1 MRKNTSKRREFH
13 SFSGNV
19 YPNDMT
25 RRQLLA
31 NVFVAIILATAF
43 AWLCT
48 TVFAILGKDTQWS
61 KAWEFRETLWRGWW
75 VTLGISV
82 ATLIGSIIF
91 GLLFMLGQRS
101 PLVVVRWTC
110 RAFLEFVRDTP
121 LLVHLLF
128 GYFVIFAPLIS
139 RSLGENGLDDK
150 LIIGVLILSVFEGA
164 YLGEILRGGVES
176 IPRTQ
181 WESARAVGFSPF
193 QVYRYV
199 IFPQALRRVLPA
211 MAGLFVSLI
220 KDSSLLYVI
229 GVTEYFYNT
238 KNFISSTYVGLEGY
252 VPLAVGYLILTLP
265 VAWLSHWL
273 EKRFR
278 HET

>member
-1 MRKNTSKRREFH
+1 
-13 SFSGNV
+13 
-19 YPNDMT
+19 MT
-25 RRQLLA
+25 RRHLIANILVALA
-31 NVFVAIILATAF
+31 MVALTG
-43 AWLCT
+43 WLCT
-48 TVFAILGKDTQWS
+48 TVFAMLGTRTDWS
-61 KAWEFRETLWRGWW
+61 KAWEYRETLWRGWL
-75 VTLGISV
+75 VTLGISF
-82 ATLIGSIIF
+82 AALAGSIVF

-139 RSLGENGLDDK
+139 RPLGEQGLDDK
-150 LIIGVLILSVFEGA
+150 LIIGILLLSVFEGA

-220 KDSSLLYVI
+220 KDSSLLNVI
-229 GVTEYFYNT
+229 GVAEYFYNT
-238 KNFISSTYVGLEGY
+238 KNFISRSYAGLEGY
-252 VPLAVGYLILTLP
+252 VPLALGYLVLTLP

>member
-1 MRKNTSKRREFH
+1 M
-13 SFSGNV
+13 
-19 YPNDMT
+19 P
-25 RRQLLA
+25 RRQLIA
-31 NVFVAIILATAF
+31 NVLVALALVALAGWLFTAAF
-43 AWLCT
+43 AM
-48 TVFAILGKDTQWS
+48 LGTRTDWS
-61 KAWEFRETLWRGWW
+61 KAWEYRETLWRGWL
-75 VTLGISV
+75 VTLQISF
-82 ATLIGSIIF
+82 AALLGSIFF

-110 RAFLEFVRDTP
+110 RAVLEFVRDTP

-139 RSLGENGLDDK
+139 RPLGEHGFDDK
-150 LIIGVLILSVFEGA
+150 LIIGVLLLSVFEGA

-220 KDSSLLYVI
+220 KDSSLLNVI
-229 GVTEYFYNT
+229 GVAEYFYNT
-238 KNFISSTYVGLEGY
+238 KNFISRSYAGLEGY
-252 VPLAVGYLILTLP
+252 VPLALGYLILTLP

>member
-1 MRKNTSKRREFH
+1 
-13 SFSGNV
+13 
-19 YPNDMT
+19 MT
-25 RRQLLA
+25 RRQLIA
-31 NVFVAIILATAF
+31 NVIAALALVAVL

-48 TVFAILGKDTQWS
+48 TVFSMLGNQADWS
-61 KAWEFRETLWRGWW
+61 KTWEYRETLWRGWL
-75 VTLGISV
+75 VTLGISF
-82 ATLIGSIIF
+82 AALAGSSVF
-91 GLLFMLGQRS
+91 GLLFMFGQRS
-101 PLVVVRWTC
+101 SLVVVRWTC

-128 GYFVIFAPLIS
+128 GYFVIFAPLVS
-139 RSLGENGLDDK
+139 RPLGARGWDDK
-150 LIIGVLILSVFEGA
+150 LVIGVLILSLFEGA

-181 WESARAVGFSPF
+181 WESARAVGFSPL

-220 KDSSLLYVI
+220 KDSSLLNVI

-238 KNFISSTYVGLEGY
+238 RNFISRSYAGLEGY
-252 VPLAVGYLILTLP
+252 VPLALGYLVLTLP
-265 VAWLSHWL
+265 VAWLAHWL
-273 EKRFR
+273 EQRFR

>member
-1 MRKNTSKRREFH
+1 MSRRRLIANILVALALAV
-13 SFSGNV
+13 SFG
-19 YPNDMT
+19 
-25 RRQLLA
+25 
-31 NVFVAIILATAF
+31 
-43 AWLCT
+43 WLCT
-48 TVFAILGKDTQWS
+48 AVFAMLGSQTDWS
-61 KAWEFRETLWRGWW
+61 KAWEYRETLWRGWV
-75 VTLGISV
+75 VTLGISFS
-82 ATLIGSIIF
+82 ALLGSIFF

-101 PLVVVRWTC
+101 PLVVVRWSC

-128 GYFVIFAPLIS
+128 GYFVIFAPLLS
-139 RSLGENGLDDK
+139 RPLGERGLDDK
-150 LIIGVLILSVFEGA
+150 LMIGILLLSIFEGA

-176 IPRTQ
+176 IPKTQ
-181 WESARAVGFSPF
+181 WESARAVGFSRV
-193 QVYRYV
+193 QIYRYV

-220 KDSSLLYVI
+220 KDSSLLSVI
-229 GVTEYFYNT
+229 GVAEYFYNT
-238 KNFISSTYVGLEGY
+238 KNFISRSYAGLEGY

-265 VAWLSHWL
+265 VAWLAHWL

>member
-1 MRKNTSKRREFH
+1 MRRKLLI
-13 SFSGNV
+13 
-19 YPNDMT
+19 PN
-25 RRQLLA
+25 LIVA
-31 NVFVAIILATAF
+31 VVFAGFL

-48 TVFAILGKDTQWS
+48 TVLTMLGGGGDWS
-61 KAWEFRETLWRGWW
+61 QMWEYRGSLWKGWL
-75 VTLGISV
+75 VTLKISV
-82 ATLIGSIIF
+82 AALLGSMVV
-91 GLLFMLGQRS
+91 GVLLMLGQRS
-101 PLVVVRWTC
+101 PLVVVRWIC

-128 GYFVIFAPLIS
+128 GYFVIFAPLLS
-139 RSLGENGLDDK
+139 RPLGESGFDDK
-150 LIIGVLILSVFEGA
+150 VIIGTLLLSVFSGA

-181 WESARAVGFSPF
+181 WESARAVGFSRL
-193 QVYRYV
+193 QIYRYV

-211 MAGLFVSLI
+211 IAGLFVSLI
-220 KDSSLLYVI
+220 KDSSLLSVI
-229 GVTEYFYNT
+229 GVSEYFYNT
-238 KNFISSTYVGLEGY
+238 RNFISRSYAGLEGY

-265 VAWLSHWL
+265 LAWLAHWL

>member
-1 MRKNTSKRREFH
+1 
-13 SFSGNV
+13 
-19 YPNDMT
+19 MT
-25 RRQLLA
+25 RPQQLA
-31 NVFVAIILATAF
+31 NVGVALALVALF
-43 AWLCT
+43 GWLCT
-48 TVFAILGKDTQWS
+48 TLFVMLGTLTDWA
-61 KAWEFRETLWRGWW
+61 KAWEYRETLWRGWL
-75 VTLGISV
+75 VTLEISL
-82 ATLIGSIIF
+82 AALLGSIIF

-128 GYFVIFAPLIS
+128 GYFVIFAPLIA
-139 RSLGENGLDDK
+139 RPLGERGFDDK
-150 LIIGVLILSVFEGA
+150 VIIGVLLLSVFEGA

-220 KDSSLLYVI
+220 KDSSLLNVI
-229 GVTEYFYNT
+229 GVAEYFYNT
-238 KNFISSTYVGLEGY
+238 KNFISRSYAGLEGY
-252 VPLAVGYLILTLP
+252 VPLALGYLILTLP
-265 VAWLSHWL
+265 VACLSHWL

>member
-1 MRKNTSKRREFH
+1 
-13 SFSGNV
+13 
-19 YPNDMT
+19 MT
-25 RRQLLA
+25 RRQWISNAFIAFLL
-31 NVFVAIILATAF
+31 VILF
-43 AWLCT
+43 GWFCT
-48 TVFAILGKDTQWS
+48 SVLAILGTQTDWS
-61 KAWEFRETLWRGWW
+61 KAWEYRETLWRGWLM
-75 VTLGISV
+75 TLGISV
-82 ATLIGSIIF
+82 AALFGSIFF

-101 PLVVVRWTC
+101 PLIVVRWTC

-139 RSLGENGLDDK
+139 RPLGEQGLDDK
-150 LIIGVLILSVFEGA
+150 LIIGILLLSVFEGA

-181 WESARAVGFSPF
+181 WESAKAVGFSPF

-220 KDSSLLYVI
+220 KDSSLLNVI
-229 GVTEYFYNT
+229 GVAEYFYNT
-238 KNFISSTYVGLEGY
+238 KNFISRSYAGLEGY
-252 VPLAVGYLILTLP
+252 VPLALGYLILTLP

>member
-1 MRKNTSKRREFH
+1 
-13 SFSGNV
+13 
-19 YPNDMT
+19 MT
-25 RRQLLA
+25 RRHLILNVVVALALAVLASWIFTVVFSLLGSE
-31 NVFVAIILATAF
+31 T
-43 AWLCT
+43 
-48 TVFAILGKDTQWS
+48 DWS
-61 KAWEFRETLWRGWW
+61 KTWEYRETLWRGWL
-75 VTLGISV
+75 VTLKISCAALV
-82 ATLIGSIIF
+82 GSIFF

-139 RSLGENGLDDK
+139 RPLGEHGFDDK
-150 LIIGVLILSVFEGA
+150 LVIGVLLLSVFEGA
-164 YLGEILRGGVES
+164 YLGEILRGGVDS
-176 IPRTQ
+176 IPKTQ
-181 WESARAVGFSPF
+181 WESARAVGFSRF

-220 KDSSLLYVI
+220 KDSSLLSVI
-229 GVTEYFYNT
+229 GVAEYFYNT
-238 KNFISSTYVGLEGY
+238 KNFISRTYAGLEGY
-252 VPLAVGYLILTLP
+252 VPLAIGYLVLTLP

>member
-1 MRKNTSKRREFH
+1 
-13 SFSGNV
+13 
-19 YPNDMT
+19 MT
-25 RRQLLA
+25 RRQLFA
-31 NVFVAIILATAF
+31 NVLVAIILMATF

-48 TVFAILGKDTQWS
+48 SVLAMLGKQTDWS
-61 KAWEFRETLWRGWW
+61 KAWEYRQALWSGWLMTLK
-75 VTLGISV
+75 ISV
-82 ATLIGSIIF
+82 AALIGSIFF

-101 PLVVVRWTC
+101 HLVVVRWTC

-128 GYFVIFAPLIS
+128 GYFVIFAPLMS
-139 RSLGENGLDDK
+139 RPLGELGFDDK
-150 LIIGVLILSVFEGA
+150 LIIGVLLLSVFEGA

-220 KDSSLLYVI
+220 KDSSLLNVI

-238 KNFISSTYVGLEGY
+238 KNVIARSYAGLEGY
-252 VPLAVGYLILTLP
+252 VPLALGYLILTLP

>member
-1 MRKNTSKRREFH
+1 
-13 SFSGNV
+13 
-19 YPNDMT
+19 MT
-25 RRQLLA
+25 RRQLIA
-31 NVFVAIILATAF
+31 NVFVALALVALAGWLFTA
-43 AWLCT
+43 
-48 TVFAILGKDTQWS
+48 VFAMLGTRTDWS
-61 KAWEFRETLWRGWW
+61 KAWEYRETLWRGWL
-75 VTLGISV
+75 VTLQISF
-82 ATLIGSIIF
+82 AALLGSIFF

-139 RSLGENGLDDK
+139 RPLGERGFDDK
-150 LIIGVLILSVFEGA
+150 LIIGILLLSVFEGA

-199 IFPQALRRVLPA
+199 IFPQALAAGISLP
-211 MAGLFVSLI
+211 
-220 KDSSLLYVI
+220 
-229 GVTEYFYNT
+229 
-238 KNFISSTYVGLEGY
+238 
-252 VPLAVGYLILTLP
+252 P
-265 VAWLSHWL
+265 V
-273 EKRFR
+273 
-278 HET
+278 

>member
-1 MRKNTSKRREFH
+1 MSRRH
-13 SFSGNV
+13 LISNV
-19 YPNDMT
+19 
-25 RRQLLA
+25 L
-31 NVFVAIILATAF
+31 VALVLVALVG
-43 AWLCT
+43 WLCNS
-48 TVFAILGKDTQWS
+48 VFSMLGTQTDWS
-61 KAWEFRETLWRGWW
+61 KAWEYRETLWRGWW
-75 VTLGISV
+75 MTLKISF
-82 ATLIGSIIF
+82 AALGGSIIF

-101 PLVVVRWTC
+101 SLVVVRWTC
-110 RAFLEFVRDTP
+110 RGFLEFVRDTP

-139 RSLGENGLDDK
+139 RPLGAQGFDDK
-150 LIIGVLILSVFEGA
+150 LIIGVLLLSVFEGA

-220 KDSSLLYVI
+220 KDSSLLNVI
-229 GVTEYFYNT
+229 GVAEYFYNT
-238 KNFISSTYVGLEGY
+238 RNFISRSYAGLEGY
-252 VPLAVGYLILTLP
+252 VPLALGYLILTIP

-273 EKRFR
+273 ERRFR

>member
-1 MRKNTSKRREFH
+1 MKRH
-13 SFSGNV
+13 
-19 YPNDMT
+19 
-25 RRQLLA
+25 LLA
-31 NVFVAIILATAF
+31 NTLVALALVALVG
-43 AWLCT
+43 WLST
-48 TVFAILGKDTQWS
+48 TVFAMLGTQTDWT
-61 KAWEFRETLWRGWW
+61 KAWEYRETLWRGWL
-75 VTLGISV
+75 VTLGISI
-82 ATLIGSIIF
+82 AAFCGSIVF

-139 RSLGENGLDDK
+139 RPLGEQGWDDK
-150 LIIGVLILSVFEGA
+150 LLIGILLLSVFEGA
-164 YLGEILRGGVES
+164 YLGEILRGGVDS

-181 WESARAVGFSPF
+181 WESARAVGFSKL
-193 QVYRYV
+193 QIYRYV
-199 IFPQALRRVLPA
+199 IFPLALRRVLPA

-220 KDSSLLYVI
+220 KDSSLLNVI
-229 GVTEYFYNT
+229 GVAEYFYNT
-238 KNFISSTYVGLEGY
+238 KNFISRSYAGLEGY
-252 VPLAVGYLILTLP
+252 VPLALGYLVLTLP

>member
-1 MRKNTSKRREFH
+1 
-13 SFSGNV
+13 
-19 YPNDMT
+19 MT
-25 RRQLLA
+25 RRQQIA
-31 NVFVAIILATAF
+31 NIVTAIALIAGV
-43 AWLCT
+43 AWLFT
-48 TVFAILGKDTQWS
+48 TVFAMLGSQTDWS
-61 KAWEFRETLWRGWW
+61 KAWEYRESLWRGWLM
-75 VTLGISV
+75 TLQISL
-82 ATLIGSIIF
+82 AALLGSMVF

-101 PLVVVRWTC
+101 PLPVVRWTC

-128 GYFVIFAPLIS
+128 GYFVIFAPLLS
-139 RSLGENGLDDK
+139 RPLGEYGLDDK
-150 LIIGVLILSVFEGA
+150 LAIGILLLSVFEGA
-164 YLGEILRGGVES
+164 YLGEILRGGVDS

-181 WESARAVGFSPF
+181 WDSARAVGFSRF

-220 KDSSLLYVI
+220 KDSSLLNVI
-229 GVTEYFYNT
+229 GVSEYFYNT
-238 KNFISSTYVGLEGY
+238 RNFISRSYAGLEGY
-252 VPLAVGYLILTLP
+252 VPLALGYLVLTLP
-265 VAWLSHWL
+265 VAWLAHWL

>member
-1 MRKNTSKRREFH
+1 
-13 SFSGNV
+13 
-19 YPNDMT
+19 MT
-25 RRQLLA
+25 RRPLIANILVALA
-31 NVFVAIILATAF
+31 LVVGFG
-43 AWLCT
+43 WLCT
-48 TVFAILGKDTQWS
+48 TVFAVLGTQTDWS

-75 VTLGISV
+75 MTLQISV
-82 ATLIGSIIF
+82 AALLGSIFF

-139 RSLGENGLDDK
+139 RPLSEREFDDK
-150 LIIGVLILSVFEGA
+150 LIIGILLLSVFEGA

-181 WESARAVGFSPF
+181 WESARAVGFSRF

-220 KDSSLLYVI
+220 KDSSLLNVI
-229 GVTEYFYNT
+229 GVSEYFYNT
-238 KNFISSTYVGLEGY
+238 KNFISRSYTGLEGY
-252 VPLAVGYLILTLP
+252 VPLAIGYLILTLP
-265 VAWLSHWL
+265 VAWLAHWL

>member
-1 MRKNTSKRREFH
+1 
-13 SFSGNV
+13 
-19 YPNDMT
+19 MT
-25 RRQLLA
+25 RRHLIA
-31 NVFVAIILATAF
+31 NALIATGLVVFF
-43 AWLCT
+43 GWLCS
-48 TVFAILGKDTQWS
+48 TVFALLGTQTDWS
-61 KAWEFRETLWRGWW
+61 KAWEYRETLWRGWL
-75 VTLGISV
+75 VTLKISF
-82 ATLIGSIIF
+82 AALGGSISF

-139 RSLGENGLDDK
+139 RPLGEVGLDDK
-150 LIIGVLILSVFEGA
+150 FIIGVLLLSVFEGA

-220 KDSSLLYVI
+220 KDSSLLSVI
-229 GVTEYFYNT
+229 GVAEYFYNT
-238 KNFISSTYVGLEGY
+238 KNFISRSYAGLEGY

-265 VAWLSHWL
+265 VAWLAHAL

>member
-1 MRKNTSKRREFH
+1 MPRRLWIA
-13 SFSGNV
+13 N
-19 YPNDMT
+19 
-25 RRQLLA
+25 LL
-31 NVFVAIILATAF
+31 VACGVAVLF

-48 TVFAILGKDTQWS
+48 SVLTLLGKQTDWA
-61 KAWEFRETLWRGWW
+61 KAWEYRETLWRGWW
-75 VTLGISV
+75 VTLKISF
-82 ATLIGSIIF
+82 AALGGSIIF

-101 PLVVVRWTC
+101 SLVVIRWIC
-110 RAFLEFVRDTP
+110 RGFLEFVRDTP

-128 GYFVIFAPLIS
+128 GYFVIFAPWVS
-139 RSLGENGLDDK
+139 RPLGAYGFDDK
-150 LIIGVLILSVFEGA
+150 LIIGVFLLSVFEGA

-220 KDSSLLYVI
+220 KDSSLLNVI
-229 GVTEYFYNT
+229 GVAEYFYNS
-238 KNFISSTYVGLEGY
+238 KNFISRSYAGLEGY
-252 VPLAVGYLILTLP
+252 IPLALGYLILTIP

-273 EKRFR
+273 ERRFR

>member
-1 MRKNTSKRREFH
+1 
-13 SFSGNV
+13 
-19 YPNDMT
+19 MT
-25 RRQLLA
+25 RRLLIA
-31 NVFVAIILATAF
+31 NILVALGLVALTG
-43 AWLCT
+43 WLCT
-48 TVFAILGKDTQWS
+48 TVFSMLGTQTDWT
-61 KAWEFRETLWRGWW
+61 KAWEYRETLWRGWL
-75 VTLGISV
+75 VTLGISF
-82 ATLIGSIIF
+82 AALAGSMVF

-128 GYFVIFAPLIS
+128 GYFVIFAPLVS
-139 RSLGENGLDDK
+139 RSLNAQGFDDK
-150 LIIGVLILSVFEGA
+150 LLIGILLLSVFEGA

-220 KDSSLLYVI
+220 KDSSLLNVI

-238 KNFISSTYVGLEGY
+238 KNFISRSYAGLEGY
-252 VPLAVGYLILTLP
+252 VPLALGYLVLTLP

>member
-1 MRKNTSKRREFH
+1 
-13 SFSGNV
+13 
-19 YPNDMT
+19 MT
-25 RRQLLA
+25 RGRLISNAL
-31 NVFVAIILATAF
+31 VAIALVGLF
-43 AWLCT
+43 GWLCT
-48 TVFAILGKDTQWS
+48 TVFAVLGTQTDWT
-61 KAWEFRETLWRGWW
+61 KAWEYRETLWRGWL
-75 VTLGISV
+75 VTLRISFS
-82 ATLIGSIIF
+82 ALLGSIFF

-128 GYFVIFAPLIS
+128 GYFVIFAPLLS
-139 RSLGENGLDDK
+139 RPLGAQGFDDK
-150 LIIGVLILSVFEGA
+150 LLIGILLLSVFEGA

-176 IPRTQ
+176 IPKTQ

-220 KDSSLLYVI
+220 KDSSLLNVI
-229 GVTEYFYNT
+229 GVAEYFYNT
-238 KNFISSTYVGLEGY
+238 RNFISRSYAGLEGY
-252 VPLAVGYLILTLP
+252 VPLALGYLVLTLP

>member
-1 MRKNTSKRREFH
+1 
-13 SFSGNV
+13 
-19 YPNDMT
+19 MT
-25 RRQLLA
+25 RRQQIA
-31 NVFVAIILATAF
+31 NVFTAIALVALAGWLFTA
-43 AWLCT
+43 
-48 TVFAILGKDTQWS
+48 VFSMLGNQTDWS
-61 KAWEFRETLWRGWW
+61 KAWEYRETLWRGWL
-75 VTLGISV
+75 VTLGISF
-82 ATLIGSIIF
+82 AALAGSIVF
-91 GLLFMLGQRS
+91 GLLFLLGQRS
-101 PLVVVRWTC
+101 PLPVVRWTC

-128 GYFVIFAPLIS
+128 GYFVIFAPLVS
-139 RSLGENGLDDK
+139 RELGQRGFDDK
-150 LIIGVLILSVFEGA
+150 LVIGILLLSVFEGA

-220 KDSSLLYVI
+220 KDSSLLNVI
-229 GVTEYFYNT
+229 GVSEYFYNT
-238 KNFISSTYVGLEGY
+238 KNFISRSYAGLEGY
-252 VPLAVGYLILTLP
+252 VPLALGYLVLTLP

>member
-1 MRKNTSKRREFH
+1 
-13 SFSGNV
+13 
-19 YPNDMT
+19 MT
-25 RRQLLA
+25 RRQLIA
-31 NVFVAIILATAF
+31 NVFCALAMVALA

-48 TVFAILGKDTQWS
+48 TVFAMLGTQTDWS
-61 KAWEFRETLWRGWW
+61 KAWEYRETLWRGWL
-75 VTLGISV
+75 VTLGISL
-82 ATLIGSIIF
+82 AALAGSIVF

-139 RSLGENGLDDK
+139 RPLGEHGLDDK
-150 LIIGVLILSVFEGA
+150 LIIGLLLLSVFEGA

-220 KDSSLLYVI
+220 KDSSLLNVI
-229 GVTEYFYNT
+229 GVAEYFYNT
-238 KNFISSTYVGLEGY
+238 KNFISRSYAGLEGY
-252 VPLAVGYLILTLP
+252 VPLAIGYLILTLP

>member
-1 MRKNTSKRREFH
+1 MN
-13 SFSGNV
+13 
-19 YPNDMT
+19 
-25 RRQLLA
+25 RRQWIANTLVALA
-31 NVFVAIILATAF
+31 MVAGI

-48 TVFAILGKDTQWS
+48 TVFSMLGNQTDWS
-61 KAWEFRETLWRGWW
+61 KAWEYRETLWRGWLL
-75 VTLGISV
+75 TLWISI
-82 ATLIGSIIF
+82 AALGGSIVF
-91 GLLFMLGQRS
+91 SLLFMLGQRS
-101 PLVVVRWTC
+101 SLVVVRWTC
-110 RAFLEFVRDTP
+110 RGFLEFVRDTP

-139 RSLGENGLDDK
+139 RPLGEHGLDDK
-150 LIIGVLILSVFEGA
+150 LVIGILLLSVFQGA

-220 KDSSLLYVI
+220 KDSSLLNVI

-238 KNFISSTYVGLEGY
+238 RNFISRSYAGLEGY
-252 VPLAVGYLILTLP
+252 VPLALGYLVLTLP